1 MKVDV
6 DDKIVVGFDEKLIA
20 LLRKK
25 LVVVNKELDIL
36 KTIKLE
42 LQAFISGDELKEKRY
57 HYQAGKN

>member
-1 MKVDV
+1 MKLDT
-6 DDKIVVGFDEKLIA
+6 DDKTVVGFDEKLIA

-42 LQAFISGDELKEKRY
+42 LKSFISGDVL
-57 HYQAGKN
+57 

>member
-1 MKVDV
+1 MKLDS
-6 DDKIVVGFDEKLIA
+6 DDKTIVGFDEKLIA

-42 LQAFISGDELKEKRY
+42 LKSFISGDVLKEKLY
-57 HYQAGKN
+57 HY